1 VLLNNFLHD
10 FSAAGWLFSAV
21 VLCFIFLR
29 IIPQSETDIKII
41 NVLKI
46 NLYLMRFSFAGIVI
60 FGIIRTITYRQYE
73 WNQLA
78 GQGQITLLLVKHI
91 ILTIAFIFGLVYYFK
106 ASSLVR
112 KVSDE
117 KS

>member
-1 VLLNNFLHD
+1 MFHR
-10 FSAAGWLFSAV
+10 S
-21 VLCFIFLR
+21 
-29 IIPQSETDIKII
+29 IPNSITDVKIIKI
-41 NVLKI
+41 LKI
-46 NLYLMRFSFAGIVI
+46 IILLMRLSFAGIIV

-91 ILTIAFIFGLVYYFK
+91 ILTMAFIFGLVYYFK